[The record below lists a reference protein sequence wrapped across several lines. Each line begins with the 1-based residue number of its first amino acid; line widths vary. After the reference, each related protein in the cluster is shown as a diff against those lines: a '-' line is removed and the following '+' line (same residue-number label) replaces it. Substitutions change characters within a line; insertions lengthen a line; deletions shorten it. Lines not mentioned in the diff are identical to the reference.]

1 MDDEKIKECNQ
12 IINMFETT
20 FYALKWQTKD
30 DYNWK
35 FGAIVSEYEYILKK
49 LKQFCYNNI
58 GCIEE
63 WINIDFCA
71 KISQFNT
78 KIPSPVGEGWD
89 GEQ

>member
-1 MDDEKIKECNQ
+1 MNEEKIKECNQ

-49 LKQFCYNNI
+49 LKEFCYNNI

-63 WINIDFCA
+63 
-71 KISQFNT
+71 
-78 KIPSPVGEGWD
+78 
-89 GEQ
+89 